1 MTQLY
6 ANDSFLKLKEKLTE
20 EMLQN
25 NENIVNL
32 MKEQKSM
39 ISEADKQ
46 LEDLHKWRATRE
58 ARQREE
64 EERQRATELELEREY
79 QKKRLILDN
88 EFELEQ

>member
-1 MTQLY
+1 
-6 ANDSFLKLKEKLTE
+6 
-20 EMLQN
+20 
-25 NENIVNL
+25 
-32 MKEQKSM
+32 M